1 MELCTRC
8 LLLALP
14 DPIFSLQFL
23 LPPWG
28 WSAWTTR
35 CVMDRSYCVAQGAQS
50 GSLWW
55 PRRMGW
61 GQGWEAREGGN
72 VCIIMADFHYC
83 VVENNRTL
91 QNKIKWLRKRKEK
104 KTKSFLVS
112 LLSIAL
118 GQWLGPWQKTWGRQ
132 RCEGGLFILLVP
144 TSWVTIG
151 WLSHLSK
158 TTPLVRSFSFTLWL
172 MGTSL

>member
-1 MELCTRC
+1 MISTLMELCTRC

-28 WSAWTTR
+28 WSVWTTR

-61 GQGWEAREGGN
+61 GQGWKAREAGN

-83 VVENNRTL
+83 MVENNRTL

-104 KTKSFLVS
+104 KTKRVS
-112 LLSIAL
+112 LSPCFLLLRANDL
-118 GQWLGPWQKTWGRQ
+118 GHGKRP
-132 RCEGGLFILLVP
+132 EGDSGVKVGCLFC
-144 TSWVTIG
+144 
-151 WLSHLSK
+151 
-158 TTPLVRSFSFTLWL
+158 
-172 MGTSL
+172 